1 MILDV
6 LAQGLFAYIASG
18 KAQMLTRLLP
28 DEVLTAVE
36 HGGTDAVVKLREWI
50 ADTLAERIADG
61 WDRYGAPSVVKD
73 TQNER
78 FVAYYET
85 PWREANLEATSKR
98 EAYRQART
106 AWLKEILLA
115 EG

>member
-1 MILDV
+1 MLDLLSKALVDMIARGRV
-6 LAQGLFAYIASG
+6 ARNQE
-18 KAQMLTRLLP
+18 LLMP
-28 DEVLTAVE
+28 DELLAKARAGDPEVPMLA
-36 HGGTDAVVKLREWI
+36 REWI
-50 ADTLAERIADG
+50 AEELARRIADA
-61 WDRYGAPSVVKD
+61 WDRHGAPSVVKD

-85 PWREANLEATSKR
+85 PWREANLEASSKR

>member
-1 MILDV
+1 MLDLLSKAMVDMI
-6 LAQGLFAYIASG
+6 AQGRVSRDQETVIPQELLEKARSG
-18 KAQMLTRLLP
+18 DGDALL
-28 DEVLTAVE
+28 LAR
-36 HGGTDAVVKLREWI
+36 KWI
-50 ADTLAERIADG
+50 AEGLARRIADA

-73 TQNER
+73 TKSER

-85 PWREANLEATSKR
+85 PWQEANLESPSKR

-106 AWLKEILLA
+106 AWLREILLA

>member
-1 MILDV
+1 MLDLLSKALVGMI
-6 LAQGLFAYIASG
+6 AQGGVSRDHVIPHELLEKARSG
-18 KAQMLTRLLP
+18 DADALL
-28 DEVLTAVE
+28 LA
-36 HGGTDAVVKLREWI
+36 REWI
-50 ADTLAERIADG
+50 AEGLARRIADA

-73 TQNER
+73 TNTER

-85 PWREANLEATSKR
+85 PWREANLESTSKR

-106 AWLKEILLA
+106 AWLREVLLA